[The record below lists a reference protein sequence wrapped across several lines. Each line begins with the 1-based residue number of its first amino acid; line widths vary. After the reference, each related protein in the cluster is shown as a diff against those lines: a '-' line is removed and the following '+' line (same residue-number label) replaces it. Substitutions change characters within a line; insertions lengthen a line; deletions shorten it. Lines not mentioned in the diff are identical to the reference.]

1 MTIAGAIFLIAVGA
15 VLRYATNIHIKGV
28 DVDTIGL
35 ILMIAGV
42 VGLIL
47 SFFWEAM
54 WSDRAR
60 MRRRDREGLVEREE
74 VPPRAEVPPREVR
87 EPPPRY

>member
-15 VLRYATNIHIKGV
+15 ILRYATNLHVEGV
-28 DVDTIGL
+28 SIDTVGL
-35 ILMIAGV
+35 ILMIAGAA
-42 VGLIL
+42 GLLL
-47 SFFWEAM
+47 SFFQDAI

-60 MRRRDREGLVEREE
+60 RREE
-74 VPPRAEVPPREVR
+74 LLLEERREPR

>member
-15 VLRYATNIHIKGV
+15 ILKFATNVHVEGV
-28 DVDTIGL
+28 SLDTVGV

-42 VGLIL
+42 AGLIL
-47 SFFWEAM
+47 SFFQEAI

-60 MRRRDREGLVEREE
+60 RREATYPDER
-74 VPPRAEVPPREVR
+74 REVPPREA
-87 EPPPRY
+87 PPRY

>member
-15 VLRYATNIHIKGV
+15 ILRYATNFHVEGLSI
-28 DVDTIGL
+28 DTIGL

-42 VGLIL
+42 AGLIL
-47 SFFWEAM
+47 SFFWESM

-60 MRRRDREGLVEREE
+60 MRRREAALEEGRD
-74 VPPRAEVPPREVR
+74 PREL
-87 EPPPRY
+87 PPRY

>member
-15 VLRYATNIHIKGV
+15 ILKFATNVHVEGV
-28 DVDTIGL
+28 SLDTVGV

-42 VGLIL
+42 AGLIL
-47 SFFWEAM
+47 SFFQEAI

-60 MRRRDREGLVEREE
+60 RREAAYPDERRE
-74 VPPRAEVPPREVR
+74 APPREA
-87 EPPPRY
+87 PPRY

>member
-1 MTIAGAIFLIAVGA
+1 MTIAAAIFLIAVGA
-15 VLRYATNIHIKGV
+15 ILRYATNIHVQGISI
-28 DVDTIGL
+28 DTVGL

-42 VGLIL
+42 AGLIL
-47 SFFWEAM
+47 SFFQEAI

-60 MRRRDREGLVEREE
+60 RREAAAPGERVVPEE
-74 VPPRAEVPPREVR
+74 RR